1 VHRGE
6 ESDCGCRY
14 EARHR
19 ARHAEEQQSE
29 PPQDPH
35 QSAAR
40 EIQPM
45 QDALE
50 HDAAGVPLLGD
61 LIMRK
66 PALLLAEFVGHS
78 RHQMLRPHDL
88 GLGGRNWVERIA
100 CTAHAWCSLLGA
112 RFWGVSPS
120 KTPLVSLRPKFLT
133 PNHSLRSWNP
143 PLKPLSRGRIAE

>member
-1 VHRGE
+1 MQAVAAP
-6 ESDCGCRY
+6 CIVVK
-14 EARHR
+14 R
-19 ARHAEEQQSE
+19 ATAVADTKLATERATRRNSKASRRKTRIS
-29 PPQDPH
+29 
-35 QSAAR
+35 SAAR

-100 CTAHAWCSLLGA
+100 CTAHAWCSLSGALGA
-112 RFWGVSPS
+112 FPRRKRRWSVYARNS
-120 KTPLVSLRPKFLT
+120 
-133 PNHSLRSWNP
+133 
-143 PLKPLSRGRIAE
+143 